1 MTNLT
6 KNEQIIEQTNYMYKL
21 HVICMLYIYINARF
35 IYIYTFKK
43 FIHIFLT
50 YLHPSKMSNPK
61 VVILN
66 LILKANGTILF
77 LYI

>member
-1 MTNLT
+1 M
-6 KNEQIIEQTNYMYKL
+6 
-21 HVICMLYIYINARF
+21 HVIYIYKCTF
-35 IYIYTFKK
+35 YIYIYTFKK
-43 FIHIFLT
+43 FIHVFLT